1 VETHPTKNR
10 GSGLT
15 RTTKAW
21 RSVLLFVLLAGC
33 GTHLPRIP
41 AQGSVQGHAI
51 STTVDSEIARYYLE
65 AYLAGKKTNTLFDKK
80 IEAAIE
86 GAKAMPLRR
95 EQLHY
100 LSNQLSVDFAALY
113 LAEHVLEDT
122 QNRPVQSV
130 YDDTVRH
137 VTREGAL
144 PKLPAR
150 SSSYVVLF
158 VPGLFYKSEK
168 GNGADLSNP
177 RKVVTQMGLENY
189 FIEINQ
195 SGTVEHNA
203 SLVEQAVLHYSGSG
217 KDIILVSASKA
228 GPEVAQ
234 ALSALEKSQQA
245 HRVRAW
251 INIGGLLQGSALAD
265 AALEWPK
272 RGLVHLIS
280 WWKGWDLASIES
292 ITTRKSQARFR
303 EFALPKQVLV
313 INYIGIPLSGNISR
327 RAVDGY
333 RELRVQGPND
343 GLTLIPDEIAPHS
356 ITIVELG
363 LDHFLLAPDIDLR
376 TGALTY
382 SLMHLLLT
390 NG

>member
-1 VETHPTKNR
+1 M
-10 GSGLT
+10 
-15 RTTKAW
+15 
-21 RSVLLFVLLAGC
+21 
-33 GTHLPRIP
+33 
-41 AQGSVQGHAI
+41 
-51 STTVDSEIARYYLE
+51 DSEIARYYLE
-65 AYLAGKKTNTLFDKK
+65 AYLADRKTNAQFDQQ
-80 IEAAIE
+80 IEAAVE
-86 GAKAMPLRR
+86 SAKAIPLRR
-95 EQLHY
+95 DQLSY
-100 LSNQLSVDFAALY
+100 LSHQLSVDFAALY
-113 LAEHVLEDT
+113 LARHVLEDT

-130 YDDTVRH
+130 YDDTVRR

-144 PKLPAR
+144 PKLPAG

-158 VPGLFYKSEK
+158 VPGMFYQSEK
-168 GNGADLSNP
+168 GNGADLSSP
-177 RKVVTQMGLENY
+177 RKIVTQMGLENY

-234 ALSALEKSQQA
+234 ALSSLEKSQQA

-265 AALEWPK
+265 AALDWPK
-272 RGLVHLIS
+272 RALVHLVF

-292 ITTRKSQARFR
+292 ITTQQSQTRFR
-303 EFALPKQVLV
+303 EFVLPKQVLI
-313 INYIGIPLSGNISR
+313 INYIGIPLSGNISQ

-333 RELRVQGPND
+333 RELRVRGPND
-343 GLTLIPDEIAPHS
+343 GLTLIPDEIAPNS
-356 ITIVELG
+356 LTIVELG
-363 LDHFLLAPDIDLR
+363 LDHFLLAPDIDFR

-382 SLMHLLLT
+382 SVMHLLLT